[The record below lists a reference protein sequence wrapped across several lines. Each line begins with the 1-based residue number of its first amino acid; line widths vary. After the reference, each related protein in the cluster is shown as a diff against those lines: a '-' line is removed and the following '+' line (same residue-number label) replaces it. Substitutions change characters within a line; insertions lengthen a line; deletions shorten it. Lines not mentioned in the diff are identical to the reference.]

1 MSIKEKKQRVLT
13 EIFLYNTVRLDG
25 MILSCYNGIFW
36 LHHSMGK
43 EDEYISRVV
52 VNVQK
57 RTVNCI
63 SSDGEEKLVE
73 CKKPQEFVNV
83 LEFCKTVLDPEDVFF
98 EEIKVAA
105 E

>member
-1 MSIKEKKQRVLT
+1 MLRDLCYHSGI
-13 EIFLYNTVRLDG
+13 IYNVVALDG

-36 LHHSMGK
+36 LHHSMNN
-43 EDEYISRVV
+43 DEYISRVV

-63 SSDGEEKLVE
+63 SSDGEEKLVK

-83 LEFCKTVLDPEDVFF
+83 LEFCKTVLDPQDICY
-98 EEIKVAA
+98 EEVKVAA
-105 E
+105 P

>member
-1 MSIKEKKQRVLT
+1 MVFSGYITLWVKKTSTFHGSGQCT
-13 EIFLYNTVRLDG
+13 
-25 MILSCYNGIFW
+25 
-36 LHHSMGK
+36 
-43 EDEYISRVV
+43 
-52 VNVQK
+52 K

-63 SSDGEEKLVE
+63 SSDGDEKLVE